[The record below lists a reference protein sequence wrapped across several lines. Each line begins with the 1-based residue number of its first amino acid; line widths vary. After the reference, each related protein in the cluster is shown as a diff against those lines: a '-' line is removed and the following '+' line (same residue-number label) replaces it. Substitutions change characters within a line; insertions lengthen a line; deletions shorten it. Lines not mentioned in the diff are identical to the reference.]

1 MATAN
6 YSAND
11 AWQEVTQAGS
21 AVTDDF
27 ILENQSAWN
36 SIEARFDTATPA
48 TDATAHHIVGPNG
61 TLIRAG
67 VAGKL
72 FIKRIGSGGTTVSV
86 TGAS

>member
-6 YSAND
+6 YSANG

-21 AVTDDF
+21 AAGDDF
-27 ILENQSAWN
+27 ILENRSGWN
-36 SIEARFDTATPA
+36 SIAARFDSTTPA
-48 TDATAHHIVGPNG
+48 SDSAAHHIVGPNG

-72 FIKRIGSGGTTVSV
+72 FIKRIGTGGTTVSV